1 MTNEGPQ
8 LEALTHRLAECPPEF
23 LLAPRIGALGL
34 VDVPALVADHF
45 RALGRSAPPYAHL
58 VPFITVV
65 GDVPG
70 TNRMRLVA
78 IATWLL
84 RDAWF
89 LARPDLGAK
98 TWELFVSGLDEL
110 AKAVR
115 ADSVVSDP
123 DRREEFARLCLKQL
137 DLRPQGESI
146 SQAIDRL
153 NPLDSAE
160 REKVIRQ
167 TRQAEARAREIR
179 ERLAREAAEAA
190 AQRYSP
196 E

>member
-1 MTNEGPQ
+1 MTHEGPQ
-8 LEALTHRLAECPPEF
+8 LESLTHRLAECPPEF
-23 LLAPRIGALGL
+23 LLPPRTNGPGQL
-34 VDVPALVADHF
+34 DVPALVADHF
-45 RALGRSAPPYAHL
+45 RAIDRAAPPYEHL
-58 VPFITVV
+58 APFINVKP
-65 GDVPG
+65 DQAAI
-70 TNRMRLVA
+70 NRLRLVA

-89 LARPDLGAK
+89 LARPDLAAK
-98 TWELFVSGLDEL
+98 TWELFVTGLDDL

-115 ADSVVSDP
+115 PDQVVSDP
-123 DRREEFARLCLKQL
+123 DRREEFTRLCLARL

-146 SQAIDRL
+146 AQAADRL
-153 NPLDSAE
+153 TTLDSSE
-160 REKVIRQ
+160 RERVIRQ
-167 TRQAEARAREIR
+167 TREAESRAREIR